1 MLNRFAKREAPYPLV
16 VGMTGV
22 KLGDRF
28 VQVGCA
34 NGGPLAAIAAKVGLS
49 GHATAVVPDE
59 ASAARARKAAAHAG
73 VLVEVE
79 VAPST
84 KLPLEDASVDVAIVD
99 DMAGAFSAMTDQ
111 DRGATVRELA
121 RVVRPGGR
129 AMIIGAAPREGLAA
143 LLSRAPQGP
152 SLTASGD
159 AARVLEAD
167 GFRAARTLG
176 QREGLIFVEGIKPRS
191 TSESGGQ

>member
-1 MLNRFAKREAPYPLV
+1 MFNRFAKREAPYPLV

-49 GHATAVVPDE
+49 GRAMAVVPDE
-59 ASAARARKAAAHAG
+59 ASAMRARKAAANAG

-99 DMAGAFSAMTDQ
+99 DMAGALPPTGARE
-111 DRGATVRELA
+111 RGAAL
-121 RVVRPGGR
+121 
-129 AMIIGAAPREGLAA
+129 PR
-143 LLSRAPQGP
+143 
-152 SLTASGD
+152 
-159 AARVLEAD
+159 
-167 GFRAARTLG
+167 
-176 QREGLIFVEGIKPRS
+176 
-191 TSESGGQ
+191 